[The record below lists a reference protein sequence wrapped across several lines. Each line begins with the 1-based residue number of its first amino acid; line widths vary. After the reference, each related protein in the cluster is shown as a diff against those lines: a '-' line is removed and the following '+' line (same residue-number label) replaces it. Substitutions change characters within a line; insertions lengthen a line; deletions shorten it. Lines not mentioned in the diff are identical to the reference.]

1 METSILLNR
10 NLPDEQLK
18 KILAFGSEDEP
29 ILFGI
34 VGEVS
39 KEAKYAQTV
48 LLATSS
54 HFFTYSFAD
63 EECSTRYAFS
73 DIKEIH
79 NKRMYGNAVM
89 RVSLDGDKYFDAFRF
104 TFTVTALCDSFVTYV
119 KDIRNGG
126 DAEAALEMMR
136 SVYDKMLS
144 VCPKCGRTLSA
155 PGAPCVHCMKK
166 GRLFRRL
173 VQYLKPEAPI
183 LIISVI
189 ISVLT
194 TAMALVPPLLTQSLV
209 DDILPNSDRAALTFV
224 VVLLI
229 CIHVV
234 RWFMAGVRGYML
246 RVSGNKIIAR
256 IRTDVYEK
264 AQYLPMRFYDKT
276 STGSVI
282 NRISGDTATIQAFM
296 LRMTQEVVVQ
306 FFKLIGIVVVM
317 LCMNWKL
324 TLFSLV
330 PVPLVVIGSRIFRK
344 KIAPFY
350 RRIWRRSSAVTSVLT
365 DTIPGIR
372 VVKSFANEKKS
383 ADRFEQTVEEWRE
396 IDSKAGK
403 ILHSYPAIVNC
414 LMSLGSVI
422 IWAMGG
428 NLVINGI
435 ETNSVG
441 TISVGLLVS
450 FISYATM
457 FYEPVNFFA
466 NLSDSMQSAMASVE
480 RIMDIL

>member
-173 VQYLKPEAPI
+173 VQYLKPEAP
-183 LIISVI
+183 
-189 ISVLT
+189 
-194 TAMALVPPLLTQSLV
+194 
-209 DDILPNSDRAALTFV
+209 
-224 VVLLI
+224 
-229 CIHVV
+229 
-234 RWFMAGVRGYML
+234 
-246 RVSGNKIIAR
+246 
-256 IRTDVYEK
+256 
-264 AQYLPMRFYDKT
+264 
-276 STGSVI
+276 
-282 NRISGDTATIQAFM
+282 
-296 LRMTQEVVVQ
+296 
-306 FFKLIGIVVVM
+306 
-317 LCMNWKL
+317 
-324 TLFSLV
+324 
-330 PVPLVVIGSRIFRK
+330 
-344 KIAPFY
+344 
-350 RRIWRRSSAVTSVLT
+350 
-365 DTIPGIR
+365 
-372 VVKSFANEKKS
+372 
-383 ADRFEQTVEEWRE
+383 
-396 IDSKAGK
+396 
-403 ILHSYPAIVNC
+403 
-414 LMSLGSVI
+414 
-422 IWAMGG
+422 
-428 NLVINGI
+428 
-435 ETNSVG
+435 
-441 TISVGLLVS
+441 
-450 FISYATM
+450 
-457 FYEPVNFFA
+457 
-466 NLSDSMQSAMASVE
+466 
-480 RIMDIL
+480 